1 MEEKRKKACKC
12 GKIGVILQTKTV
24 VGMKRFVWMVMA
36 VGLLL
41 ACGGGSK
48 STLWR
53 LQQVGDVIESR
64 PDSALLLLENMD
76 VASLTEEERAEYG
89 LLMTMVDIKTRH
101 EQITSDSMIAA
112 SVRYYDQHGDKWHQ
126 AMAYHYRGMVK
137 YAMNNI
143 PEAIQDLKR
152 AETLAETLDDEL
164 LRNKI
169 YNQLAYCNY
178 RSNNTPQLLKYSQK
192 LLESSKRMNDSVM
205 VARSYTMVAS
215 GFNAMDM
222 NDSARVYMLNSL
234 DWIDAL
240 DSLTQS
246 ELMQGVADMYQTAG
260 DVEKAEQYLKEWV
273 LKHSYRGRAY
283 VSLACIRQ
291 KQGRYEEAVSCAKK
305 ALGAA
310 DHQARKQS
318 LDLLAELYSQMG
330 DSSQAYAMQR
340 RSKELTDSLASANKA
355 SQMADWQ
362 MKFDEQQMREAS
374 DRKSRWLLWSVV
386 LAVAVVVVGWWWHR
400 RKMSTFGSI
409 IDANVRQIAAQKQEI
424 ARIEATGTQNSRQ
437 IEELK
442 RQVAERQEQL
452 SARLHVGTKLYDR
465 LRQGEG
471 ICQASGKDLQCLVEF
486 YALLRPMQWYQ
497 WEQRYHALTP
507 KQVAFLIL
515 QDELHST
522 DDQIARALGISEST
536 VRVVRSRIKGREK

>member
-1 MEEKRKKACKC
+1 MKK
-12 GKIGVILQTKTV
+12 ILIALA
-24 VGMKRFVWMVMA
+24 GMIALV
-36 VGLLL
+36 
-41 ACGGGSK
+41 ACGGSP
-48 STLWR
+48 SAELLR
-53 LQQVGDVIESR
+53 QAFDVVESR
-64 PDSALLLLENMD
+64 PDSALVILGKMD
-76 VASLTEEERAEYG
+76 VASLTEEEERAEYG

-126 AMAYHYRGMVK
+126 AMAYHYRGMVE
-137 YAMNNI
+137 YALKNI

-169 YNQLAYCNY
+169 YNQLAYANY
-178 RSNNTPQLLKYSQK
+178 RSSNSPQLLKYSKK
-192 LLESSKRMNDSVM
+192 LLDSSKRMNDSVM
-205 VARSYTMVAS
+205 VARSYMMVAS
-215 GFNAMDM
+215 GFANMEEM
-222 NDSARVYMLNSL
+222 DSARVYMLQSL

-246 ELMQGVADMYQTAG
+246 ELMDGVAEMYQAAG

-283 VSLACIRQ
+283 VTLACIRQ
-291 KQGRYEEAVSCAKK
+291 KQGRNEEAVSCAKK

-310 DHQARKQS
+310 DPFVE
-318 LDLLAELYSQMG
+318 LLAELYSQMG

-340 RSKELTDSLASANKA
+340 RSKEFADSLASANKA

-374 DRKSRWLLWSVV
+374 DRKSRWLLWSAVV
-386 LAVAVVVVGWWWHR
+386 AVAVVAVGWWWHR

-424 ARIEATGTQNSRQ
+424 ARIEAAGTQNSRQ

-471 ICQASGKDLQCLVEF
+471 ISQASGKDLQCLVEF

-522 DDQIARALGISEST
+522 DDQIARALGITEST

>member
-64 PDSALLLLENMD
+64 PDSALALLEKMD

-89 LLMTMVDIKTRH
+89 LLMTMAEYKTH
-101 EQITSDSMIAA
+101 HGIYTNDTMISA
-112 SVRYYDQHGDKWHQ
+112 SVKYYDRHGDKWHK
-126 AMAYHYRGMVK
+126 ASAYYYRGGVM
-137 YAMNNI
+137 YAKEMI

-169 YNQLAYCNY
+169 YELLAYCNY
-178 RSNNTPQLLKYSQK
+178 KNNNHPLILKYSQK
-192 LLESSKRMNDSVM
+192 LLDSSRRMNDSAM
-205 VARSYTMVAS
+205 VARSYTMVAT
-215 GFNAMDM
+215 GFANMEEMD
-222 NDSARVYMLNSL
+222 SSRVYVLKSL
-234 DWIDAL
+234 DWIDPL
-240 DSLTQS
+240 DSEIQS
-246 ELMQGVADMYQTAG
+246 EMLCNVAIMFQETG
-260 DVEKAEQYLKEWV
+260 DAEKAEQYLTDWV
-273 LKHSYRGRAY
+273 LKHANGKGYIT
-283 VSLACIRQ
+283 LARIRQ

-305 ALGAA
+305 SLECI
-310 DHQARKQS
+310 DHKTHRRS
-318 LDLLAELYSQMG
+318 LELLAELYSQMG

-340 RSKELTDSLASANKA
+340 RSKEFADSLASANKA

-362 MKFDEQQMREAS
+362 MKFDEQQMKEAS
-374 DRKSRWLLWSVV
+374 DRKSRWLLWGVV
-386 LAVAVVVVGWWWHR
+386 VAVAVVAVGWWWHR
-400 RKMSTFGSI
+400 RKMCTFGSI

-424 ARIEATGTQNSRQ
+424 ARIEAAGTLNSRQ

-471 ICQASGKDLQCLVEF
+471 ISQASGKDLQCLVEF

-522 DDQIARALGISEST
+522 DDQIARALGITEST
-536 VRVVRSRIKGREK
+536 VRVVRSRIKGRER

>member
-1 MEEKRKKACKC
+1 MKK
-12 GKIGVILQTKTV
+12 ILIALAGIV
-24 VGMKRFVWMVMA
+24 ALV
-36 VGLLL
+36 
-41 ACGGGSK
+41 ACGGSP
-48 STLWR
+48 SAELLR
-53 LQQVGDVIESR
+53 QAFDVVESR
-64 PDSALLLLENMD
+64 PDSALVILGKMD

-101 EQITSDSMIAA
+101 EQITNDSMIAA
-112 SVRYYDQHGDKWHQ
+112 SVKYYDQHGDKWHL
-126 AMAYHYRGMVK
+126 AMAYHYRGVVK
-137 YAMNNI
+137 YTLKNI
-143 PEAIQDLKR
+143 PEAIKDLKK
-152 AETLAETLDDEL
+152 AEMLAETLDDEL

-169 YNQLAYCNY
+169 YERLAYCNY
-178 RSNNTPQLLKYSQK
+178 KNNNFPLVLKYSMK
-192 LLESSKRMNDSVM
+192 LLDSSKKMNDSM
-205 VARSYTMVAS
+205 MLARSYTMVAS
-215 GFNAMDM
+215 GFANMEKM
-222 NDSARVYMLNSL
+222 DSARIYMLNSL
-234 DWIDAL
+234 DWVDAV
-240 DSLTQS
+240 DSLTQN
-246 ELMQGVADMYQTAG
+246 EIICNVAAMYQETG
-260 DVEKAEQYLKEWV
+260 EVEKAEQYLTDWV
-273 LKHSYRGRAY
+273 LNHANGFGYIT
-283 VSLACIRQ
+283 LAHIRQ
-291 KQGRYEEAVSCAKK
+291 KQGKYEEAVTHAKK
-305 ALGAA
+305 SLECI
-310 DHQARKQS
+310 DQKNYIHS

-340 RSKELTDSLASANKA
+340 RSKEFADSLASANKA

-374 DRKSRWLLWSVV
+374 DRKSRWLLWGVV
-386 LAVAVVVVGWWWHR
+386 SAVAVVAVGWWWHR

-424 ARIEATGTQNSRQ
+424 ARIEATGTENSRQ

-471 ICQASGKDLQCLVEF
+471 ISQASGKDLQCLVEF
-486 YALLRPMQWYQ
+486 YALLRPMKWYQ

-522 DDQIARALGISEST
+522 DDQIARALGITEST

>member
-1 MEEKRKKACKC
+1 MKK
-12 GKIGVILQTKTV
+12 ILIALAGIV
-24 VGMKRFVWMVMA
+24 ALV
-36 VGLLL
+36 
-41 ACGGGSK
+41 ACGGSP
-48 STLWR
+48 SAELLR
-53 LQQVGDVIESR
+53 QAFDVVESR
-64 PDSALLLLENMD
+64 PDSALVILGKMD

-101 EQITSDSMIAA
+101 EQITNDSMIAA
-112 SVRYYDQHGDKWHQ
+112 SVKYYDQHGDKWHL
-126 AMAYHYRGMVK
+126 AMAYHYRGVVK
-137 YAMNNI
+137 YALKNI
-143 PEAIQDLKR
+143 PEAIKDLKK
-152 AETLAETLDDEL
+152 AEMLAETLDDEL

-169 YNQLAYCNY
+169 YERLAYCNY
-178 RSNNTPQLLKYSQK
+178 WSSNPPLLLKYSQK
-192 LLESSKRMNDSVM
+192 LLDSSKKMNDSVM
-205 VARSYTMVAS
+205 VARSYLMVAS
-215 GFNAMDM
+215 GFANMEKM
-222 NDSARVYMLNSL
+222 DSARIYMLNSL
-234 DWIDAL
+234 DWIDAV
-240 DSLTQS
+240 DSLTQN
-246 ELMQGVADMYQTAG
+246 EIICNVAAMYQETG
-260 DVEKAEQYLKEWV
+260 EVEKAEQYLTDWV
-273 LKHSYRGRAY
+273 LNHANGFGYIT
-283 VSLACIRQ
+283 LAHIRQ
-291 KQGRYEEAVSCAKK
+291 KQGKYEEAATYAKK
-305 ALGAA
+305 SLGCM
-310 DHQARKQS
+310 DQKNYIRS
-318 LDLLAELYSQMG
+318 LELLAELYSQMG

-340 RSKELTDSLASANKA
+340 RSKEFADSLASANKA

-362 MKFDEQQMREAS
+362 MKFDEQQMKETS

-386 LAVAVVVVGWWWHR
+386 SAVAVVAVGWWWHR
-400 RKMSTFGSI
+400 KKMSTFGSI

-424 ARIEATGTQNSRQ
+424 ARIEATGTENSRQ

-471 ICQASGKDLQCLVEF
+471 ISQASGKDLQCLVEF

-515 QDELHST
+515 QDELHSP

>member
-1 MEEKRKKACKC
+1 MKK
-12 GKIGVILQTKTV
+12 ILIALA
-24 VGMKRFVWMVMA
+24 GMMA
-36 VGLLL
+36 LV
-41 ACGGGSK
+41 ACGGSP
-48 STLWR
+48 SAELLR
-53 LQQVGDVIESR
+53 QAFEVVESR
-64 PDSALLLLENMD
+64 PDTALVILGKMD
-76 VASLTEEERAEYG
+76 AASLTEEERAEYG
-89 LLMTMVDIKTRH
+89 LLMTMAEYKTH
-101 EQITSDSMIAA
+101 HGIYTNDTMISA
-112 SVRYYDQHGDKWHQ
+112 SVKYYDQHGDKWHK
-126 AMAYHYRGMVK
+126 ASAYYYRGGVM
-137 YAMNNI
+137 YAKEMI

-169 YNQLAYCNY
+169 YELLAYCNY
-178 RSNNTPQLLKYSQK
+178 KNNNHPLILKYSQK
-192 LLESSKRMNDSVM
+192 LLDSSRKMNDSVM
-205 VARSYTMVAS
+205 VARSYTMVAT
-215 GFNAMDM
+215 GFANMEEM
-222 NDSARVYMLNSL
+222 DSARVYVLKSL
-234 DWIDAL
+234 DWIDPL
-240 DSLTQS
+240 DSEIQS
-246 ELMQGVADMYQTAG
+246 EMLCNVAIMFQETG
-260 DVEKAEQYLKEWV
+260 DAEKAEQYLTDWV
-273 LKHSYRGRAY
+273 LKHANGKGYIT
-283 VSLACIRQ
+283 LARIRQ
-291 KQGRYEEAVSCAKK
+291 KQGRYEEAVSCAEKS
-305 ALGAA
+305 LECV
-310 DHQARKQS
+310 DHKTYRRS
-318 LDLLAELYSQMG
+318 LELLAELYSQMG
-330 DSSQAYAMQR
+330 DSSQAYALQR
-340 RSKELTDSLASANKA
+340 RSKEFADSLASANKA

-374 DRKSRWLLWSVV
+374 DRKSRWLLWGVV
-386 LAVAVVVVGWWWHR
+386 VAVAVVAVGWWWHR

-424 ARIEATGTQNSRQ
+424 ARIEAAGTQNSRQ

-471 ICQASGKDLQCLVEF
+471 ISQASGKDLQCLVEF